1 MTTDLADSGV
11 PQPGQEPAF
20 LRDPALDQLLD
31 AVLALTAELW
41 IERDRR
47 IILEQLLTAEGVLK
61 PAAVELHRSDAALQ
75 AQRDAARESLVRRV
89 IGGFAGRTEAGASM
103 TGGSEK

>member
-1 MTTDLADSGV
+1 MPTDLADSGV
-11 PQPGQEPAF
+11 PQPEQEPAF

-47 IILEQLLTAEGVLK
+47 IILEQLLTANGVLA
-61 PAAVELHRSDAALQ
+61 PAAVETHRSDAALQ
-75 AQRDAARESLVRRV
+75 AQRDAAREALVHRV
-89 IGGFAGRTEAGASM
+89 MGGFK
-103 TGGSEK
+103 GGSEQ